1 MAERL
6 REEFDLEPTLILGH
20 SGIFEVAVNGR
31 VVSKKTRDG
40 FPGTEEAVQAVAR
53 ALELGACGPA

>member
-20 SGIFEVAVNGR
+20 SGIFEVAVHGR
-31 VVSKKTRDG
+31 VVSKKALNG
-40 FPGTEEAVQAVAR
+40 FPVTEESVQAVAR
-53 ALELGACGPA
+53 ALEVDGRGTA